1 MKIKGVLIG
10 SLALAFIIPILPT
23 ASAQTD
29 EEMARIKQR
38 IEETKAKHFSRRGG
52 VKGNTMYI
60 YNDQRGK
67 RIKVKADKA
76 SKTSIFKTKIN
87 EKVLRRNKN
96 LKVQHYIE
104 NVEVKQRGVFRKKAK
119 KETKVYSREINR
131 LDPRVKKIII
141 IDKNVKIDIKN
152 K

>member
-1 MKIKGVLIG
+1 MKVKKYIYFSI
-10 SLALAFIIPILPT
+10 LAFFLSFYT
-23 ASAQTD
+23 QNVVAQTD

-67 RIKVKADKA
+67 KIKIKADKA
-76 SKTSIFKTKIN
+76 SRTSIFKTKVN

-104 NVEVKQRGVFRKKAK
+104 NVKVKQRGVFRKKAK

-141 IDKNVKIDIKN
+141 IDKNVKIDITN